1 MPRVI
6 SSSTSQENSSP
17 SSNFSP
23 ESSGGVDRPFGV
35 VGRPIGRSQPATS
48 FGAVDRPYR
57 GGRPPLWG
65 RSIAPWEQSTARLG
79 AVDCSLGGSRL
90 PPEEQSV
97 DCSIGGGRLSLG
109 EQSVDCSF
117 WSGRQ

>member
-35 VGRPIGRSQPATS
+35 VGRPIGRNQPATS
-48 FGAVDRPYR
+48 FGAVGRPY
-57 GGRPPLWG
+57 GGT
-65 RSIAPWEQSTARLG
+65 APNG
-79 AVDCSLGGSRL
+79 AVDRLLLGGSRL
-90 PPEEQSV
+90 PPMEQST
-97 DCSIGGGRLSLG
+97 DCSQGAVDRLLVSGRLLPR
-109 EQSVDCSF
+109 EQST
-117 WSGRQ
+117 